1 MGAVY
6 RAFDQALQ
14 RPLAIKRLLP
24 DTADATRKLRFRREA
39 RMAARLNHPSIVHIY
54 EIVETDAGDWIVMEL
69 VEGKTLDR
77 MLRDGLP
84 SALRT
89 VQLMREIADGLAE
102 AHGQGIVHRDLKA
115 SNVMVTAAGRAK
127 ILDFGLAKTYRGG
140 GEQDLSGPGA
150 VLGTCHA
157 MSPEQARGLAV
168 DHRSDLFSLGSLLY
182 ELLTGLSPFRAETA
196 AETLTRIC
204 TYEPPSVL
212 DVDPAIPR
220 ELAELTHRLL
230 SKTPAHRPHSSLD
243 VVAALEQ
250 MERSGV
256 LDPDRRGSLSSEVS
270 TAPTLDVRASD
281 VRRVEPAAPLL
292 SSSERR
298 QLTVLC
304 CEVVDAGSPSL
315 EASQAFDSETLYE
328 LMMRLRPLA
337 QKVAQRH
344 EATVGN
350 VVGHRVLIYFGY
362 PQSHEDDARRAVRA
376 ALDLIAEAGDHLG
389 QAVPGP
395 RPADGPSRCCGSAST
410 PAWPSCRPVRTCRSR
425 SSSAP
430 RSTSR

>member
-1 MGAVY
+1 MQPRPDDRSSVPDRVGNYLIEERLGTGGMGAVY

-54 EIVETDAGDWIVMEL
+54 DIVETDEGDWIVMEL

-84 SALRT
+84 SLLRT
-89 VQLMREIADGLAE
+89 VQLAREIADGLAE
-102 AHGQGIVHRDLKA
+102 AHANNIVHRDLKA

-157 MSPEQARGLAV
+157 MSPEQARGLAI

-182 ELLTGLSPFRAETA
+182 EMVTGISPFRAETA

-204 TYEPPSVL
+204 TYEPPAVL
-212 DVDPAIPR
+212 DVDPGIPR

-256 LDPDRRGSLSSEVS
+256 LEPGRRGSH
-270 TAPTLDVRASD
+270 PGRGLDGA
-281 VRRVEPAAPLL
+281 
-292 SSSERR
+292 
-298 QLTVLC
+298 
-304 CEVVDAGSPSL
+304 
-315 EASQAFDSETLYE
+315 
-328 LMMRLRPLA
+328 
-337 QKVAQRH
+337 H
-344 EATVGN
+344 
-350 VVGHRVLIYFGY
+350 
-362 PQSHEDDARRAVRA
+362 ARRAARRPGRGRRLRRASVRA
-376 ALDLIAEAGDHLG
+376 AALEQRAPPAHGAVLRGRRRRQPVARGVAG
-389 QAVPGP
+389 ASIP
-395 RPADGPSRCCGSAST
+395 R
-410 PAWPSCRPVRTCRSR
+410 
-425 SSSAP
+425 
-430 RSTSR
+430 RSTS